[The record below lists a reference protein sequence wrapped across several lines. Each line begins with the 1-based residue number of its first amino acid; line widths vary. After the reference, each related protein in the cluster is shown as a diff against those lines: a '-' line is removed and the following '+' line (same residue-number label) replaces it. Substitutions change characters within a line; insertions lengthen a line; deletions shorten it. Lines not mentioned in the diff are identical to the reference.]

1 MKGIYL
7 LLWVCSILSRPAIA
21 TDLKVAEETEVKVL
35 KSRIEGKLS
44 GCDGTQVFLV
54 RKGTMSITLS
64 RGEVKNGRFAIEV
77 SLDEPVFLSLNIPS
91 KISADLWVIPG
102 HDLRLEETDKGI
114 VYQGAGKAINQM
126 LSFLDRKYAVRMPEN
141 SRRPLLDEA
150 RSGCLSDIYQDKL
163 ADVNKADLSE
173 TDRRLVLGY
182 LQGDLLNRLYEQI
195 TMSKIFGKSYP
206 QPERREGYA
215 RQVLNLELLPE
226 ITRYSMWK
234 EGVDEWLYDRMRAG
248 IINIKSLDSRVADL
262 AEGIVDP
269 ALREAYILKTFQTEL
284 NQGNLVG
291 IRQRMAAVRP
301 LLKEPAN
308 LKMLDGMEQKAEQEE
323 LKYQSV
329 LPGTDLSRYSFYS
342 AQGDTVALG
351 DFKGKYVFIDLWST
365 ACNPCIGEIPYIRE
379 MEHRFAG
386 EPIVWVSISMD
397 LHENVWKE
405 FLKKQNM
412 HGVHLLLDKG
422 YKHPFCQ
429 QIVLRGIPR
438 FLLLD
443 KQGCVVDYNT
453 LRPSN
458 PVLGACVEL
467 LLKN

>member
-1 MKGIYL
+1 MKLIYL
-7 LLWVCSILSRPAIA
+7 LLWVCLFLGRPAIA
-21 TDLKVAEETEVKVL
+21 ADLKVAQDKEVQVL
-35 KSRIEGKLS
+35 KSRIEGSIS
-44 GCDGTQVFLV
+44 GCDNTPVFLL
-54 RKGTMSITLS
+54 RKGTMSRKLS
-64 RGEVKNGRFAIEV
+64 SGEVKDGKFSIEAG
-77 SLDEPVFLSLNIPS
+77 LEEPCFLSLSIPQKFS
-91 KISADLWVIPG
+91 VDLWLIPG
-102 HDLRLEETDKGI
+102 QSLIMEITDS
-114 VYQGAGKAINQM
+114 GAEYRGTGKAINQM
-126 LSFLDRKYAVRMPEN
+126 LSLLQEKYAGRIPAY
-141 SRRPLLDEA
+141 SRTPLLDEA
-150 RSGCLSDIYQDKL
+150 RSCCLYDIYLDKL
-163 ADVNKADLSE
+163 EDVNGSDLNAKE
-173 TDRRLVLGY
+173 KRLLEGY
-182 LQGDLLNRLYEQI
+182 LQGDLLNRLYEQV

-206 QPERREGYA
+206 QPQRREGYA
-215 RQVLNLELLPE
+215 RQVLNLKLLPD

-248 IINIKSLDSRVADL
+248 IINIKSLDTRVADL

-365 ACNPCIGEIPYIRE
+365 GCNPCIGEIPYIRE